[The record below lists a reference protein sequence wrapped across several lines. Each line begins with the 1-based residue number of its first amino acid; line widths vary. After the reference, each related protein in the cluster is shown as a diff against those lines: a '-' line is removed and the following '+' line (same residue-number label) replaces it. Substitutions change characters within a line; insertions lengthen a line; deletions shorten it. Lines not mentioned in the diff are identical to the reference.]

1 MSKDREIKWEYWQ
14 EWVGTVT
21 KDWAGGNGRENEDR
35 FNELGE
41 EGWELVNTHL
51 VAGDSVVAWFKRRKA
66 SKFIRRER

>member
-14 EWVGTVT
+14 EWFGTVT
-21 KDWAGGNGRENEDR
+21 KDWAGGNERGNQDR

-41 EGWELVNTHL
+41 EGWELVNTHF
-51 VAGDSVVAWFKRRKA
+51 VDGDSVVAWFKRRKA